1 MDFCVCKSLYWC
13 SHGLMGSCWVVCIC
27 SRVDVRVCVG
37 LYGKSEPT
45 MVRGSIDRR
54 LCASHVKFMF
64 CAAVTKEPWNG
75 FWGEIMPE
83 QWEDG
88 TEDNETDEK

>member
-1 MDFCVCKSLYWC
+1 M
-13 SHGLMGSCWVVCIC
+13 
-27 SRVDVRVCVG
+27 RVG
-37 LYGKSEPT
+37 LYGKSEPA

-64 CAAVTKEPWNG
+64 CAAFTKEPWNG
-75 FWGEIMPE
+75 FCGKIMLE

-88 TEDNETDEK
+88 AEDNETDENRAAREGPRGEDTKEER

>member
-1 MDFCVCKSLYWC
+1 MGLYLC

-27 SRVDVRVCVG
+27 SRVDERVCVCAG
-37 LYGKSEPT
+37 LYGKSEPG
-45 MVRGSIDRR
+45 VVGGSIDRR

-64 CAAVTKEPWNG
+64 CAAFTKEPWNG
-75 FWGEIMPE
+75 FWGKITLE

-88 TEDNETDEK
+88 TEDETDEK